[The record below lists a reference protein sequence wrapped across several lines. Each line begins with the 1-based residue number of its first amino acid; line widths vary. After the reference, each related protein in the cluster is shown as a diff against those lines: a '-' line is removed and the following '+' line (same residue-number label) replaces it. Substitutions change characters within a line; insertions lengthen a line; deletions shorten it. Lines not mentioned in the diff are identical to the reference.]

1 MECVRASEE
10 RFLGLSDAMTVQAA
24 VDYAAGQGGG
34 TVVIPRLN
42 ARTGKPEWRFD
53 RAVIL
58 KSAVKVVLENAFVV
72 QEPDAFSPLFTAE
85 AGARN
90 AALLGEGNALLSG
103 GGKSRLKVTTSGL
116 YGMPKI
122 EHNVLLN
129 FRGVSGLS
137 VRNLEFEEFHWFA
150 ILLEG
155 VSSGTLENLRFQSY
169 PRVPEEGGILIRS
182 GCKNLRIENL
192 TGRTGHHTV
201 ELSAE
206 HGPIEDVRIRNL
218 MTDPARGSLVMLCTG
233 EGGTIRNV
241 SIDRAVDSSDFYEKQ
256 RSGSVLAFGKPGQDS
271 GREAR
276 IFGITAENLYSRSV
290 NAVELNEPVSGLRVQ
305 NLMTFGDN
313 IYAVG
318 SKSTGPILLSDAVI
332 DGICYGAGSEPNN
345 SASFISRYAKGA
357 KPVQAENV
365 SGLKVR
371 RLLTQEEEA

>member
-1 MECVRASEE
+1 MDNASV
-10 RFLGLSDAMTVQAA
+10 F
-24 VDYAAGQGGG
+24 
-34 TVVIPRLN
+34 
-42 ARTGKPEWRFD
+42 
-53 RAVIL
+53 
-58 KSAVKVVLENAFVV
+58 
-72 QEPDAFSPLFTAE
+72 QEADAFSPLFSAE
-85 AGARN
+85 PGAEEI
-90 AALLGEGNALLSG
+90 ALLGEGNALLSG

-116 YGMPKI
+116 YGMPDI
-122 EHNVLLN
+122 RNNVLLSFQN
-129 FRGVSGLS
+129 VSGLS

-150 ILLEG
+150 VLLEDAES
-155 VSSGTLENLRFQSY
+155 VTLENLRFQSW
-169 PRVPEEGGILIRS
+169 PRVPEEGGILIKS
-182 GCKNLRIENL
+182 GCRNVRIENL

-201 ELSAE
+201 ELFSE
-206 HGPIEDVRIRNL
+206 NGPIENVRLRNL
-218 MTDPARGSLVMLCTG
+218 MTDPARGSVVLLDT
-233 EGGTIRNV
+233 EKRGTIRDV
-241 SIDRAVDSSDFYEKQ
+241 SIDGVVDSSDFYEKQ
-256 RSGSVLAFGKPGQDS
+256 RSGSVLAFGKPGQES